1 MKNVLFI
8 APTTYQ
14 LPLTENLK
22 KKFIT
27 LSEVC
32 NVSVLA
38 FANSKTFLNE
48 TYGNFY
54 LNKKIKNRLINYFR
68 IIQISIFTTN
78 KIIKKEN
85 IDIVCFQDPVS
96 SFFSINDFL
105 EFVSV
110 ITILGTYAFKFLSI
124 DGISN
129 FSILF
134 LKVRRAEVKIVVE
147 THGDFIETLSLEKN
161 LVLPR
166 LYKKLFYIMAKY
178 SIGKSNIIRAVSSS
192 TEQQV
197 LDIDSSK
204 SVVRFPAWIDFKDFQ
219 NIEPKPLS
227 KDKFNIL
234 FIGSVTD
241 RKKPHMIIE
250 AIQRINDKSYHLS
263 IVGPAPNEK
272 YFKELKDL
280 IGKSDLQNQV
290 SLIGPVDRESVKDY
304 YSTSNLMI
312 LPSISEGLA
321 RVIFESQVAMCPV
334 LVTDAPGMSDI
345 VIDGQTGYV
354 FESNNLDSLSLKI
367 EYIKNNYDEASLV
380 AKNAKGFILSNYSED
395 NFKFSFKKLFDTV

>member
-38 FANSKTFLNE
+38 FANSKIFLNE

-68 IIQISIFTTN
+68 IIQISIFTTH

-96 SFFSINDFL
+96 SF
-105 EFVSV
+105 
-110 ITILGTYAFKFLSI
+110 
-124 DGISN
+124 

-161 LVLPR
+161 LVLPM

-219 NIEPKPLS
+219 NIEPKPPS

-280 IGKSDLQNQV
+280 IDKSDLQNQV
-290 SLIGPVDRESVKDY
+290 SLIGPVDRENVKEY

-345 VIDGQTGYV
+345 VIDGQTGYI

-367 EYIKNNYDEASLV
+367 EYIKNNYEEASLV

>member
-68 IIQISIFTTN
+68 IIQISIFTTH

-96 SFFSINDFL
+96 SF
-105 EFVSV
+105 
-110 ITILGTYAFKFLSI
+110 
-124 DGISN
+124 

-280 IGKSDLQNQV
+280 IDKSDLQNQV

-345 VIDGQTGYV
+345 VIDGQTGYA

-367 EYIKNNYDEASLV
+367 KYIKNNYEEASLV

>member
-68 IIQISIFTTN
+68 IIQISIFTTH

-96 SFFSINDFL
+96 SF
-105 EFVSV
+105 
-110 ITILGTYAFKFLSI
+110 
-124 DGISN
+124 

-161 LVLPR
+161 LVLPS

-280 IGKSDLQNQV
+280 IDKSELQNQV

-354 FESNNLDSLSLKI
+354 FKSNNLDSLSLKI
-367 EYIKNNYDEASLV
+367 EYIKNNYEEASLV

>member
-54 LNKKIKNRLINYFR
+54 LNKKIKNRLLNYFR
-68 IIQISIFTTN
+68 IIQISIFTTY

-96 SFFSINDFL
+96 SFFSI
-105 EFVSV
+105 
-110 ITILGTYAFKFLSI
+110 
-124 DGISN
+124 
-129 FSILF
+129 LF
-134 LKVRRAEVKIVVE
+134 LKARRTEVKIIVE

-161 LVLPR
+161 LVLPK
-166 LYKKLFYIMAKY
+166 LYKKLFYIMGKY

-250 AIQRINDKSYHLS
+250 AIQRINDKSYNLS

-280 IGKSDLQNQV
+280 IDKSDLQNQV

-354 FESNNLDSLSLKI
+354 FKSNNLDSLSLKI

>member
-68 IIQISIFTTN
+68 IIQISIFTTY

-96 SFFSINDFL
+96 SF
-105 EFVSV
+105 
-110 ITILGTYAFKFLSI
+110 
-124 DGISN
+124 

-280 IGKSDLQNQV
+280 IDKSELQNQV

>member
-54 LNKKIKNRLINYFR
+54 LNKKIKNRLLNYFR
-68 IIQISIFTTN
+68 IIQISIFTTH

-96 SFFSINDFL
+96 SF
-105 EFVSV
+105 
-110 ITILGTYAFKFLSI
+110 
-124 DGISN
+124 

-192 TEQQV
+192 TEKQV

-280 IGKSDLQNQV
+280 IDKSDLQNQV

-304 YSTSNLMI
+304 YSSSNLMI

-367 EYIKNNYDEASLV
+367 EYINNNYDEASLV

>member
-68 IIQISIFTTN
+68 IIQISIFTTH

-96 SFFSINDFL
+96 SF
-105 EFVSV
+105 
-110 ITILGTYAFKFLSI
+110 
-124 DGISN
+124 

-161 LVLPR
+161 LVLPM
-166 LYKKLFYIMAKY
+166 LYKKLFYKMAKY

-219 NIEPKPLS
+219 NIEPKPPS

-280 IGKSDLQNQV
+280 IDKSDLQNQV

>member
-68 IIQISIFTTN
+68 IIQISIFTTH

-96 SFFSINDFL
+96 SFFSI
-105 EFVSV
+105 
-110 ITILGTYAFKFLSI
+110 
-124 DGISN
+124 
-129 FSILF
+129 LF
-134 LKVRRAEVKIVVE
+134 LKVRRAEVKIIVE

-250 AIQRINDKSYHLS
+250 AIQRINDKSYNLS

-272 YFKELKDL
+272 YFKVLKDL
-280 IGKSDLQNQV
+280 IDKSDLQNQV

-367 EYIKNNYDEASLV
+367 EYIKNNYEEASLV

>member
-54 LNKKIKNRLINYFR
+54 FNKKIKNRLINYFR
-68 IIQISIFTTN
+68 IIQISIFTTH

-96 SFFSINDFL
+96 SF
-105 EFVSV
+105 
-110 ITILGTYAFKFLSI
+110 
-124 DGISN
+124 

-161 LVLPR
+161 LVLPM

-197 LDIDSSK
+197 LDLDSSK

-219 NIEPKPLS
+219 NIEPKPPS

-280 IGKSDLQNQV
+280 IDKSDLQNQV

>member
-68 IIQISIFTTN
+68 IIQISIFTTH

-96 SFFSINDFL
+96 SFFSI
-105 EFVSV
+105 
-110 ITILGTYAFKFLSI
+110 
-124 DGISN
+124 
-129 FSILF
+129 LF
-134 LKVRRAEVKIVVE
+134 LKVRRAEVKIIVE

-250 AIQRINDKSYHLS
+250 AIQRINDKSYNLS

-280 IGKSDLQNQV
+280 IDKSDLQNQV
-290 SLIGPVDRESVKDY
+290 SLIGPVDRENVKDY

-367 EYIKNNYDEASLV
+367 EYIKNNYEEASLV

>member
-54 LNKKIKNRLINYFR
+54 LNKKIENRLLNYFR
-68 IIQISIFTTN
+68 IIQISIFTTH

-96 SFFSINDFL
+96 SF
-105 EFVSV
+105 
-110 ITILGTYAFKFLSI
+110 
-124 DGISN
+124 

-219 NIEPKPLS
+219 NIEPKPFS

-250 AIQRINDKSYHLS
+250 AIQRINDKSYNLS

-280 IGKSDLQNQV
+280 IDKSDLQNQV

>member
-68 IIQISIFTTN
+68 IIQISIFTTH

-96 SFFSINDFL
+96 SF
-105 EFVSV
+105 
-110 ITILGTYAFKFLSI
+110 
-124 DGISN
+124 

-161 LVLPR
+161 LVLPM

-219 NIEPKPLS
+219 NIEPKPPS

-280 IGKSDLQNQV
+280 IDKSDLQNQV

-345 VIDGQTGYV
+345 VIDSQTGYV

>member
-38 FANSKTFLNE
+38 FANSKTFFNE

-68 IIQISIFTTN
+68 IIQISIFTTH

-96 SFFSINDFL
+96 SF
-105 EFVSV
+105 
-110 ITILGTYAFKFLSI
+110 
-124 DGISN
+124 

-161 LVLPR
+161 LVLPM

-280 IGKSDLQNQV
+280 IDKSGLQNQV

-367 EYIKNNYDEASLV
+367 EYINNNYDEASLV

>member
-68 IIQISIFTTN
+68 IIQISIFTTH

-96 SFFSINDFL
+96 SF
-105 EFVSV
+105 
-110 ITILGTYAFKFLSI
+110 
-124 DGISN
+124 

-166 LYKKLFYIMAKY
+166 LYKNLFYIMAKY

-263 IVGPAPNEK
+263 IVGHAPNEK

-280 IGKSDLQNQV
+280 IDKSDLQNQV

>member
-68 IIQISIFTTN
+68 IIQISIFTTH

-96 SFFSINDFL
+96 SF
-105 EFVSV
+105 
-110 ITILGTYAFKFLSI
+110 
-124 DGISN
+124 

-161 LVLPR
+161 LVLPS

-219 NIEPKPLS
+219 NIEPKPFS

-280 IGKSDLQNQV
+280 IDKSDLQNQV

>member
-96 SFFSINDFL
+96 SFFSI
-105 EFVSV
+105 
-110 ITILGTYAFKFLSI
+110 
-124 DGISN
+124 
-129 FSILF
+129 LF

-219 NIEPKPLS
+219 NIEPKPPS

-280 IGKSDLQNQV
+280 IDKSDLQNQV

-367 EYIKNNYDEASLV
+367 EYIKNNYEEASLV

>member
-54 LNKKIKNRLINYFR
+54 LNKKIKNRLLNYFR
-68 IIQISIFTTN
+68 IIQISIFTTH

-96 SFFSINDFL
+96 SF
-105 EFVSV
+105 
-110 ITILGTYAFKFLSI
+110 
-124 DGISN
+124 

-161 LVLPR
+161 LVLPM

-219 NIEPKPLS
+219 NIEPKPFS

-250 AIQRINDKSYHLS
+250 AIQRIYDKSYHLS

-280 IGKSDLQNQV
+280 IDKSDLQNQV

-367 EYIKNNYDEASLV
+367 EYIKNNYEEASLV

>member
-68 IIQISIFTTN
+68 IIQISIFTTH

-96 SFFSINDFL
+96 SFFSI
-105 EFVSV
+105 
-110 ITILGTYAFKFLSI
+110 
-124 DGISN
+124 
-129 FSILF
+129 LF
-134 LKVRRAEVKIVVE
+134 LKVRRAEVKIIVE

-250 AIQRINDKSYHLS
+250 AIQRSNDKSYNLS

-280 IGKSDLQNQV
+280 IDKSDLQNQV

-367 EYIKNNYDEASLV
+367 EYIKNNYEEASLV

>member
-54 LNKKIKNRLINYFR
+54 LNKKIKNRLLNYFR
-68 IIQISIFTTN
+68 IIQISIFTTY

-96 SFFSINDFL
+96 SFFSI
-105 EFVSV
+105 
-110 ITILGTYAFKFLSI
+110 
-124 DGISN
+124 
-129 FSILF
+129 LF
-134 LKVRRAEVKIVVE
+134 LKARRTEVKIIVE

-280 IGKSDLQNQV
+280 IDKSDLQNQV

-354 FESNNLDSLSLKI
+354 FKSNNLDSLSLKI

>member
-48 TYGNFY
+48 TYGSFY

-68 IIQISIFTTN
+68 IIQISIFTTH

-96 SFFSINDFL
+96 SF
-105 EFVSV
+105 
-110 ITILGTYAFKFLSI
+110 
-124 DGISN
+124 

-219 NIEPKPLS
+219 NIKPKPLS

-272 YFKELKDL
+272 YFKGLKDL
-280 IGKSDLQNQV
+280 IDKSGLQNQV

>member
-68 IIQISIFTTN
+68 IIQISIFTTH

-96 SFFSINDFL
+96 SF
-105 EFVSV
+105 
-110 ITILGTYAFKFLSI
+110 
-124 DGISN
+124 

-280 IGKSDLQNQV
+280 IDKSDLQNQV
-290 SLIGPVDRESVKDY
+290 SLIGPVDRESVKDH

-334 LVTDAPGMSDI
+334 LVTNAPGMSDI
-345 VIDGQTGYV
+345 VIDGQTGHV

-367 EYIKNNYDEASLV
+367 EYIKNNYEEASLV

>member
-68 IIQISIFTTN
+68 IIQISIFTTH

-96 SFFSINDFL
+96 SF
-105 EFVSV
+105 
-110 ITILGTYAFKFLSI
+110 
-124 DGISN
+124 

-250 AIQRINDKSYHLS
+250 AIQRINDKSYNLS

-280 IGKSDLQNQV
+280 IDKSDLQNQV
-290 SLIGPVDRESVKDY
+290 SLIGPVDRENVKNY

-367 EYIKNNYDEASLV
+367 EYIKNNYEEASLV

>member
-14 LPLTENLK
+14 LPLSENLK

-68 IIQISIFTTN
+68 IIQISIFTTH

-96 SFFSINDFL
+96 SF
-105 EFVSV
+105 
-110 ITILGTYAFKFLSI
+110 
-124 DGISN
+124 

-161 LVLPR
+161 LVLPS

-219 NIEPKPLS
+219 NIEPKPPS

-280 IGKSDLQNQV
+280 IDKSDLQNQV
-290 SLIGPVDRESVKDY
+290 SLIGPVDRENVKDY

-367 EYIKNNYDEASLV
+367 EYIKNNYEEASLV

>member
-54 LNKKIKNRLINYFR
+54 LNKKIKNRLLNYFR
-68 IIQISIFTTN
+68 IIQISIFTTH

-96 SFFSINDFL
+96 SFFSI
-105 EFVSV
+105 
-110 ITILGTYAFKFLSI
+110 
-124 DGISN
+124 
-129 FSILF
+129 LF
-134 LKVRRAEVKIVVE
+134 LKARRTEVKIIVE

-166 LYKKLFYIMAKY
+166 LYKKLFYIMGKY

-280 IGKSDLQNQV
+280 IDKSDLQNQV

-367 EYIKNNYDEASLV
+367 EYVKNNYDEASLV

>member
-68 IIQISIFTTN
+68 IIQISIFTTH

-96 SFFSINDFL
+96 SF
-105 EFVSV
+105 
-110 ITILGTYAFKFLSI
+110 
-124 DGISN
+124 

-161 LVLPR
+161 LVLPM

-219 NIEPKPLS
+219 NIEPKPFS

-250 AIQRINDKSYHLS
+250 AIQRINDKSYNLS

-280 IGKSDLQNQV
+280 IDKSDLQNQV

-367 EYIKNNYDEASLV
+367 EYIKNNYEEASLV

>member
-38 FANSKTFLNE
+38 FANSKIFFRE

-54 LNKKIKNRLINYFR
+54 LNKKIENRLLNYFR
-68 IIQISIFTTN
+68 IIQISIFTTH

-96 SFFSINDFL
+96 SF
-105 EFVSV
+105 
-110 ITILGTYAFKFLSI
+110 
-124 DGISN
+124 

-250 AIQRINDKSYHLS
+250 AIQRINDKSYNLS

-280 IGKSDLQNQV
+280 IDKSDLQNQV

>member
-68 IIQISIFTTN
+68 IIQISIFTTH

-96 SFFSINDFL
+96 SF
-105 EFVSV
+105 
-110 ITILGTYAFKFLSI
+110 
-124 DGISN
+124 

-161 LVLPR
+161 LGLPS

-280 IGKSDLQNQV
+280 IDKSDLQNQV

>member
-68 IIQISIFTTN
+68 IIQISIFTTH

-96 SFFSINDFL
+96 SF
-105 EFVSV
+105 
-110 ITILGTYAFKFLSI
+110 
-124 DGISN
+124 

-178 SIGKSNIIRAVSSS
+178 SIGKSSIIRAVSSS

-280 IGKSDLQNQV
+280 IDKSDLQNQV

>member
-54 LNKKIKNRLINYFR
+54 LNKKIKNRLLNYFR
-68 IIQISIFTTN
+68 IIQISIFTTY

-96 SFFSINDFL
+96 SF
-105 EFVSV
+105 
-110 ITILGTYAFKFLSI
+110 
-124 DGISN
+124 

-166 LYKKLFYIMAKY
+166 LYKQLFYIMAKY

-250 AIQRINDKSYHLS
+250 AIQRINDKSYNLS

-280 IGKSDLQNQV
+280 IDKSDLQNQV

-354 FESNNLDSLSLKI
+354 FKSNNLDSLSLKI
-367 EYIKNNYDEASLV
+367 EYINNNYDEASLV
-380 AKNAKGFILSNYSED
+380 AKNAKAFILSNYSED

>member
-54 LNKKIKNRLINYFR
+54 LNKKIKNRLLNYFR
-68 IIQISIFTTN
+68 IIQISIFTTH

-96 SFFSINDFL
+96 SF
-105 EFVSV
+105 
-110 ITILGTYAFKFLSI
+110 
-124 DGISN
+124 

-161 LVLPR
+161 LVQPM
-166 LYKKLFYIMAKY
+166 LYKKLFYKMSKY

-219 NIEPKPLS
+219 NIEPKPPS

-280 IGKSDLQNQV
+280 IDKSDLQNQV

-354 FESNNLDSLSLKI
+354 FKSNNLDSLSLKI

>member
-38 FANSKTFLNE
+38 FGNSKTFLNE

-68 IIQISIFTTN
+68 IIQISIFTTY

-96 SFFSINDFL
+96 SFFSI
-105 EFVSV
+105 
-110 ITILGTYAFKFLSI
+110 
-124 DGISN
+124 
-129 FSILF
+129 LF
-134 LKVRRAEVKIVVE
+134 LKARRTEVKIIVE

-166 LYKKLFYIMAKY
+166 LYKKLFYIMGKY

-250 AIQRINDKSYHLS
+250 AIQRINDKSYNLS

-280 IGKSDLQNQV
+280 IDKSDLQNQV

-354 FESNNLDSLSLKI
+354 FKSNNLDSLSLKI
-367 EYIKNNYDEASLV
+367 EYIKNNYEEASLV

>member
-38 FANSKTFLNE
+38 FGNSKTFLNE

-68 IIQISIFTTN
+68 IIQISIFTTH

-96 SFFSINDFL
+96 SFFSI
-105 EFVSV
+105 
-110 ITILGTYAFKFLSI
+110 
-124 DGISN
+124 
-129 FSILF
+129 LF
-134 LKVRRAEVKIVVE
+134 LKVRRAEVKIIVE

-250 AIQRINDKSYHLS
+250 AIQRINDKSYNLS

-280 IGKSDLQNQV
+280 IDKSDLQNQV
-290 SLIGPVDRESVKDY
+290 SLIGPVDRESVKDH

-367 EYIKNNYDEASLV
+367 EYINNNYDEASLV

>member
-54 LNKKIKNRLINYFR
+54 LNKKIKNRLLNYFR
-68 IIQISIFTTN
+68 IIQISIFTTY

-96 SFFSINDFL
+96 SFFSI
-105 EFVSV
+105 
-110 ITILGTYAFKFLSI
+110 
-124 DGISN
+124 
-129 FSILF
+129 LF
-134 LKVRRAEVKIVVE
+134 LKARGAEVKIIVE

-280 IGKSDLQNQV
+280 IDKSDLQNQV

-395 NFKFSFKKLFDTV
+395 NFKFSFKKLFNTV

>member
-38 FANSKTFLNE
+38 FANSKTFFNE

-68 IIQISIFTTN
+68 IIQISIFTTH

-96 SFFSINDFL
+96 SFFSI
-105 EFVSV
+105 
-110 ITILGTYAFKFLSI
+110 
-124 DGISN
+124 
-129 FSILF
+129 LF
-134 LKVRRAEVKIVVE
+134 LKVRRAEVKIIVE

-250 AIQRINDKSYHLS
+250 AIQRINDKSYNLS

-280 IGKSDLQNQV
+280 IDKSDLQNQV

-354 FESNNLDSLSLKI
+354 FESNNLDSLVSKI
-367 EYIKNNYDEASLV
+367 EYIKSNHEEASFV

>member
-54 LNKKIKNRLINYFR
+54 LNKKIKNRLLNYFR
-68 IIQISIFTTN
+68 IIQISIFTTY

-96 SFFSINDFL
+96 SF
-105 EFVSV
+105 
-110 ITILGTYAFKFLSI
+110 
-124 DGISN
+124 

-250 AIQRINDKSYHLS
+250 AIQRINDKSYNLS

-280 IGKSDLQNQV
+280 IDKSDLQNQV

-354 FESNNLDSLSLKI
+354 FKSNNLDSLSLKI

>member
-38 FANSKTFLNE
+38 FANSKTYLKE

-54 LNKKIKNRLINYFR
+54 LNKKIKNRLLNYFR
-68 IIQISIFTTN
+68 IIQISIFTTH

-96 SFFSINDFL
+96 SF
-105 EFVSV
+105 
-110 ITILGTYAFKFLSI
+110 
-124 DGISN
+124 

-178 SIGKSNIIRAVSSS
+178 SIVKSNIIRAVSSS

-219 NIEPKPLS
+219 NIEPKPFS

-250 AIQRINDKSYHLS
+250 AIQRVNDKSYHLS

-280 IGKSDLQNQV
+280 IDKSDLQNQV

>member
-1 MKNVLFI
+1 MINVLFI

-68 IIQISIFTTN
+68 IIQISIFTTH

-96 SFFSINDFL
+96 SF
-105 EFVSV
+105 
-110 ITILGTYAFKFLSI
+110 
-124 DGISN
+124 

-161 LVLPR
+161 LVLPS

-219 NIEPKPLS
+219 NIEPKPPS

-263 IVGPAPNEK
+263 IIGPAPNEK

-280 IGKSDLQNQV
+280 IDKSDLQNQV

-367 EYIKNNYDEASLV
+367 EYIKNNYEEASLV